1 MKVSLLELNE
11 EKFKGVGKEGGRV
24 ISGCLCLPS
33 RTDDKT
39 NLLGPKITG
48 KRQFEY
54 FF

>member
-1 MKVSLLELNE
+1 MRRNFRELVKRE
-11 EKFKGVGKEGGRV
+11 GRV